1 MLATPVQAE
10 RVVLDDDLIV
20 DYQPE
25 SLTLKPRERGTFELY
40 FTNSGNETLFVALT
54 QMVLKSPGASR
65 AFINPDFFE
74 LVEGESQMVVV
85 IIQSANDY
93 HEEGTSDSHIAIA
106 WGHNLTPAD
115 GHNLSLV
122 VGRVKGGT
130 VEGGTKLIL
139 PVTDDLSLPDQI
151 RTGLI
156 ILGVV
161 VAIGISVVVL
171 NKTKGKD
178 ASTGRNKLR

>member
-74 LVEGESQMVVV
+74 LVEGESQM
-85 IIQSANDY
+85 
-93 HEEGTSDSHIAIA
+93 SDSHIAIA